1 MKKYVLLAV
10 VLMIY
15 SVYCQTDL
23 KKAPSFRLENI
34 EGSYVMLD
42 SLVNDGP
49 VIINFWA
56 SWCKP
61 CKEEL
66 PEFNKISNEFKDKG
80 LKVVLITIDKPSQVQ
95 KARNYLKTKDIDLE
109 LLKDCSMD
117 TYKSFGGSGTVP
129 YTFLI
134 DKDKNIVFRKKG
146 QINYEELLSEVKK
159 VIK

>member
-95 KARNYLKTKDIDLE
+95 KARNYLKTKGIDLE

>member
-1 MKKYVLLAV
+1 MKKYMFLAL
-10 VLMIY
+10 VLMNLIIF
-15 SVYCQTDL
+15 CQTDL
-23 KKAPSFRLENI
+23 KKAPSFRLENAQ
-34 EGSYVMLD
+34 GDYVTLD
-42 SLVNDGP
+42 SLVSQGP

-66 PEFNKISNEFKDKG
+66 PEFNRISNEFKDKG
-80 LKVVLITIDKPSQVQ
+80 LKIVLITIDKPSQVQ
-95 KARNYLKTKDIDLE
+95 KARNFLKTKGIGLE

-134 DKDKNIVFRKKG
+134 DKDKSIVFRKKG

-159 VIK
+159 VTK

>member
-1 MKKYVLLAV
+1 MKRFFIFAIVIMNFALF
-10 VLMIY
+10 
-15 SVYCQTDL
+15 SQTDF

-34 EGSYVMLD
+34 EGNHVLLD

-49 VIINFWA
+49 VVINFWA

-66 PEFNKISNEFKDKG
+66 PEFKKISNEFKERG
-80 LKVVLITIDKPSQVQ
+80 LKVVLITVDKPSQVQ
-95 KARNYLKTKDIDLE
+95 KASNYLKTKGISLE

-134 DKDKNIVFRKKG
+134 DKNKNIVFKKRG
-146 QINYEELLSEVKK
+146 QINYEELHSEVEKI
-159 VIK
+159 IK